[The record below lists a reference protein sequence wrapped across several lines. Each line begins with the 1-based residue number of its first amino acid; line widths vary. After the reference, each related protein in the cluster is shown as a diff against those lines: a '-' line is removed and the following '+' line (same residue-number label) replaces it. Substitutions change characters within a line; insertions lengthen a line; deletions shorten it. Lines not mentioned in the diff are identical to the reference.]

1 MSKTAT
7 YIHYGHKEFDI
18 NKFEAPKS
26 RQWGNKPRG
35 GLWASRT
42 DAKYGW
48 KQWNNESGFTT
59 CREDNAF
66 MFKISDKANV
76 LYINCVED
84 VHLLPDQKVDLE
96 LTCFKTVDFE
106 QLMSDGIDAI
116 ELNLSNDQYLYNTL
130 YGWDCDSI
138 LILNPNIIEII

>member
-7 YIHYGHKEFDI
+7 YIHYGHDKFDI
-18 NKFEAPKS
+18 DKFVAPKS
-26 RQWGNKPRG
+26 RHYLNKPRG
-35 GLWASRT
+35 GLWASRI

-48 KQWNNESGFTT
+48 KQWNSESGFTT

-66 MFKISDKANV
+66 MFKISESANV
-76 LYINCVED
+76 LYINYVED
-84 VHLLPDQKVDLE
+84 IYKLPDQNTDLD
-96 LTCFKTVDFE
+96 LTCIKTVNFE

-116 ELNLSNDQYLYNTL
+116 ELNISNDWGLYDAL